1 MSDWD
6 GWVVEFNDPI
16 FDDLVYHEKCVDEDE
31 DVSMADGPY
40 VTITANSDNPALVD
54 VVSEYRCLVCGATVQ
69 AREQQ
74 PVDYFLEDR
83 SQED

>member
-1 MSDWD
+1 
-6 GWVVEFNDPI
+6 
-16 FDDLVYHEKCVDEDE
+16 
-31 DVSMADGPY
+31 MADGPY